1 MLFFELAHL
10 KHSTDLH
17 SKKNKTFIKVLN
29 FLVICASIILVACIS
44 LQTFHA
50 DSYITHGLYL
60 KIQFWICIF
69 FIISF
74 FVFLFISEH
83 KLKFLLKYSVLLV
96 LSIPYLSILKHT
108 SIHLTSEQMYLISM
122 LPFIRGCVALVILT
136 LLLVERHST
145 ALFIS
150 YIVLLISFIY
160 LLSLVFFIFERNIN
174 PMVVN
179 YGDAIWWACMTV
191 TTNGSNI
198 TPVTTMGKVTTTLL
212 AATGMTTFPI
222 FTVYFTAIV
231 NRLMKSSDQ
240 NSEKD

>member
-1 MLFFELAHL
+1 MNYFNLFN
-10 KHSTDLH
+10 TQ
-17 SKKNKTFIKVLN
+17 KNNTFIKALN
-29 FLVICASIILVACIS
+29 FLVIVASIILVACLS
-44 LQTFHA
+44 LQTFHT
-50 DSYITHGLYL
+50 DTYITHTIYL
-60 KIQFWICIF
+60 QIQFWICIF

-74 FVFLFISEH
+74 FIFLFISEH
-83 KLKFLLKYSVLLV
+83 KVKFFLKYGILLL
-96 LSIPYLSILKHT
+96 LSIPYLSILQHT
-108 SIHLTSEQMYLISM
+108 NITLSAEQMYLISL

-150 YIVLLISFIY
+150 YILLLLSFIY
-160 LLSLVFFIFERNIN
+160 ILSLIFFLFERSPN
-174 PMVVN
+174 PMVTT

-198 TPVTTMGKVTTTLL
+198 TPVTTMGKVSTTLL

-231 NRLMKSSDQ
+231 SRLMKASDHTSK
-240 NSEKD
+240 SE

>member
-1 MLFFELAHL
+1 MNYFNLFN
-10 KHSTDLH
+10 TQ
-17 SKKNKTFIKVLN
+17 KNNTFIKALN
-29 FLVICASIILVACIS
+29 FLVIVASIILVACLS
-44 LQTFHA
+44 LQTFHT
-50 DSYITHGLYL
+50 DTYITHTIYL
-60 KIQFWICIF
+60 QIQFGICIF

-74 FVFLFISEH
+74 FIFLFISEH
-83 KLKFLLKYSVLLV
+83 KVKFFLKYGILLL
-96 LSIPYLSILKHT
+96 LSIPYLSILQHT
-108 SIHLTSEQMYLISM
+108 NIILSAEQMYLISL

-150 YIVLLISFIY
+150 YILLLLSFIY
-160 LLSLVFFIFERNIN
+160 ILSLIFFLFERSPN
-174 PMVVN
+174 PMVTT

-198 TPVTTMGKVTTTLL
+198 TPVTTMGKVSTTLL

-231 NRLMKSSDQ
+231 SRLMKASDQ
-240 NSEKD
+240 TTKSE

>member
-1 MLFFELAHL
+1 MNYFNLFN
-10 KHSTDLH
+10 TQ
-17 SKKNKTFIKVLN
+17 KNNTFIKALN
-29 FLVICASIILVACIS
+29 FLVIVASIILVACLS

-50 DSYITHGLYL
+50 DTYITHTIYL
-60 KIQFWICIF
+60 QIQFWICIF

-74 FVFLFISEH
+74 FIFLFISEH
-83 KLKFLLKYSVLLV
+83 KVKFFLKYGILLL
-96 LSIPYLSILKHT
+96 LSIPYLSILQHT
-108 SIHLTSEQMYLISM
+108 NITLSAEQMYLISL

-150 YIVLLISFIY
+150 YILLLLSFIY
-160 LLSLVFFIFERNIN
+160 ILSLIFFLFERSPN
-174 PMVVN
+174 PMVTT

-198 TPVTTMGKVTTTLL
+198 TPVTTMGKVSTTLL

-231 NRLMKSSDQ
+231 SRLMKASDHTSK
-240 NSEKD
+240 SE